1 VKNYIAFLLILF
13 STLSYGYNLRH
24 YESRE
29 QCITNET
36 IDTFLGNYINAY
48 GSEAFLNAYG
58 RYDVSLMENVPAKAA
73 LAEKQLKL
81 AMDFFSQ
88 VFNWNVIGGNETL
101 LLLSNLNDGDCQGLN
116 AFYAPLSS
124 GAHVI
129 GVYNLHPSSPITM
142 ANDLDVLAH
151 EYGHGFFRYHQPNT
165 STDIDGLNE
174 SVADMFGIT
183 ARAWHESGKQMDN
196 LAIRADSYIVGS
208 SVGQMGQRF
217 YGMDYPYIR
226 NMQNPSESGHADYYP
241 DVTNTQREEVH
252 SFAGVTNLAFYLMS
266 KGGRHPRVNNG
277 INVAGLG
284 LKKSIGLIHYALKN
298 RFPFNTM
305 PEFGDAV
312 RKAATRIY
320 GRRSGEFQSV
330 DRAFNAVGLESNLP
344 APPQPEPAQPEP
356 EQPETVQSE
365 PVQSEP
371 APVQPES
378 EKPISISGPT
388 FIIALIVILLG
399 TVFIVSIL
407 ASRQKKNPYAPHDG
421 ATPARNLHSTQDTAW
436 QDTVRQDN
444 ARQDTVRQEHY
455 RPKPHSETSI
465 SLGIKAIVK
474 LHGQQYP
481 LTLDASPVIIG
492 RGSDLDLPNALKQAL
507 ATDDYLS
514 RKHCSIWYKASTKE
528 LYVHSLSSNGGRLQN
543 YKIEGES
550 KVKIDFDRPITLV
563 VGKTTLVIE
572 PAP

>member
-1 VKNYIAFLLILF
+1 MKNYIAFLLTLF
-13 STLSYGYNLRH
+13 STLSHGYNLHH

-29 QCITNET
+29 QCIAKET
-36 IDTFLGNYINAY
+36 INTFVGNYINAY
-48 GSEAFLNAYG
+48 GSEEFLNVYG

-73 LAEKQLKL
+73 LAEKQMKL
-81 AMDFFSQ
+81 TMDFFSQ
-88 VFNWNVIGGNETL
+88 AFNWDLIGGDETL

-129 GVYNLHPSSPITM
+129 AVFNLHPSSPITM

-151 EYGHGFFRYHQPNT
+151 EYGHGFFRHYQPN
-165 STDIDGLNE
+165 SSIDIDGLNE
-174 SVADMFGIT
+174 SVADMFGVT
-183 ARAWHESGKQMDN
+183 ARVWYESGKRMDN

-208 SVGQMGQRF
+208 SVGQVGQRF
-217 YGMDYPYIR
+217 YDMDFPYIR
-226 NMQNPSESGHADYYP
+226 NMQNPAESGDADYYP
-241 DVTNTQREEVH
+241 DVTNAQREHH

-330 DRAFNAVGLESNLP
+330 DRAFNAVGLESDLP
-344 APPQPEPAQPEP
+344 APPEPEP
-356 EQPETVQSE
+356 EPEPEAE
-365 PVQSEP
+365 PELEP
-371 APVQPES
+371 EPESGPSPEPEAVPEPGS
-378 EKPISISGPT
+378 EKPMTISGPT

-421 ATPARNLHSTQDTAW
+421 AMPARNLHSTRDTA
-436 QDTVRQDN
+436 RQDN
-444 ARQDTVRQEHY
+444 VRQDTVRQEHY
-455 RPKPHSETSI
+455 RPTPHSETST
-465 SLGIKAIVK
+465 SEGIKAIVK
-474 LHGQQYP
+474 LHGQQYA
-481 LTLDASPVIIG
+481 LTLDASPMIIG
-492 RGSDLDLPNALKQAL
+492 RGSDLNLPSALKQAL
-507 ATDDYLS
+507 GSDDYLS

-528 LYVHSLSSNGGRLQN
+528 LYVQSLSSNGGRIQN
-543 YKIEGES
+543 YKIEGKS
-550 KVKIDFDRPITLV
+550 KAKIDFDRAITLV
-563 VGKTTLVIE
+563 IGKTTLVIE